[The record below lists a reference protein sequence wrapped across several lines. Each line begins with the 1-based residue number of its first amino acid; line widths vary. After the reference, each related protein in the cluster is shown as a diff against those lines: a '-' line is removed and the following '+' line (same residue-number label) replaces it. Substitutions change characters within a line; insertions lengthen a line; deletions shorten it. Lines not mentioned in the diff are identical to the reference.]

1 MIAMQHTD
9 MDLKGPWIHTNQM
22 IQTIQAASDRK

>member
-9 MDLKGPWIHTNQM
+9 IDLKGPQIHTTQI